1 MDRILTAWRWTAGA
15 ALIAMIAVVG
25 LDRLFPPPSLSERSV
40 IITDERGQIFRAFPV
55 EGGRWRLAADLDGID
70 PAFIAALIAI
80 EDERFH
86 IHRGVDPLAILRA
99 SANSLR
105 AGEIVSGA
113 STLTMQTA
121 RLLEPRPQRN
131 LGSKLMEVWRAL
143 QLEARFSKQDIL
155 ETYLTL
161 TPYGGNLE
169 GVTSASWAWFGHAPD
184 RLTPA
189 QIALLIALPQAP
201 EARRPDLRPENA
213 RRGRERILR
222 RLASYGVIS
231 SGIAIE
237 SAAEPVPSRH
247 DFPALAWHASQTL
260 RAASDGSSSVITS
273 TLDYTLQLEA
283 ERLAASA
290 AEAAGPDVQLAIL
303 VVENENRAVRAAVG
317 SASRTRAGG
326 WIDLSNRPRSPGST
340 LKPFIYGM
348 AFDDG
353 LATPHTRLTDAPRR
367 FDSYMPE
374 NFDRMF
380 RGDVTVA
387 EALQHSLNVPA
398 VETLDAVGASRFAAG
413 LRFAGASPII
423 SDDAGEESGLAIAL
437 GGAGLTVRDL
447 ATLYTG
453 LANGGEV
460 RPLVWNAGDLG
471 TDAPGMQ
478 IVSAESAEEILT
490 ILRGAPQPSG
500 RAPAS
505 LTSAAPSIAFKTGTS
520 WGYRDAW
527 AAGIAGG
534 YTVVVW
540 VGRADAR
547 PRTGQTGREAA
558 LPILFDVFDMLPRQ
572 ETPHEERQ
580 PWRVAQMTPEPLARY
595 NRDPAPEIL
604 FPPHEAEVWMEAG
617 GRDYVLAGRAGSS
630 LRWYVDGQPVSAN
643 AAGEP
648 VWRPEGPG
656 FYAVRAVDATGR
668 SALSRVRIITPAG

>member
-1 MDRILTAWRWTAGA
+1 MSRILTAWRWTSLA
-15 ALIAMIAVVG
+15 ALTAMVLAVG
-25 LDRLFPPPSLSERSV
+25 LDRAFPPPPLAERSIV
-40 IITDERGQIFRAFPV
+40 ITDERGQMFRAFPV
-55 EGGRWRLAADLDGID
+55 EGGRWRLAADLESID
-70 PAFIAALIAI
+70 PAFVSALIAV
-80 EDERFH
+80 EDSRFYEH
-86 IHRGVDPLAILRA
+86 HGVDPMAVVRA
-99 SANSLR
+99 GFNSLR

-121 RLLEPRPQRN
+121 RLLEPRPERN
-131 LGSKLMEVWRAL
+131 LGSKLMEVLRAL
-143 QLEARFSKQDIL
+143 QLESRYSKDEIL

-169 GVTSASWAWFGHAPD
+169 GVTAASWAWFGHAPD
-184 RLTPA
+184 RLTPS

-213 RRGRERILR
+213 RSGRARILD
-222 RLASYGVIS
+222 RLASYDI
-231 SGIAIE
+231 IAADIAAE
-237 SAAEPVPSRH
+237 SAGDPIPVRH
-247 DFPALAWHASQTL
+247 DFPGLAWHASQYL
-260 RAASDGSSSVITS
+260 RTANADGAVHIRS
-273 TLDYTLQLEA
+273 TLDFGLQQQA
-283 ERLAASA
+283 ERLALAA
-290 AEAAGPDVQLAIL
+290 AEAAGPDVQLSIL
-303 VVENENRAVRAAVG
+303 IVENETRAVRAAIG
-317 SASRTRAGG
+317 SASRERDGG
-326 WIDLSNRPRSPGST
+326 WIDLSDRPRSPGST

-353 LATPHTRLTDAPRR
+353 LAMPHTRITDAPRR

-413 LRFAGASPII
+413 LRFAGASPVIGD
-423 SDDAGEESGLAIAL
+423 SADTDTGLAIAL

-460 RPLVWNAGDLG
+460 RPLVWTADALAA
-471 TDAPGMQ
+471 DAPGMQ
-478 IVSAESAEEILT
+478 IMSAESAGEILN

-505 LTSAAPSIAFKTGTS
+505 LTSNAPAIAFKTGTS

-558 LPILFDVFDMLPRQ
+558 LPILFDIFDMLPQHETPREDREPWRLAQ
-572 ETPHEERQ
+572 ETP
-580 PWRVAQMTPEPLARY
+580 EPMARY
-595 NRDPAPEIL
+595 NRDPQPEIL
-604 FPPHEAEVWMEAG
+604 FPPDEAEVWMEAS
-617 GRDYVLAGRAGSS
+617 GRDYVLAGRAESA
-630 LRWYVDGQPVSAN
+630 LRWYVDGQPVALN

-648 VWRPEGPG
+648 VWTPQGPG
-656 FYAVRAVDATGR
+656 FYAVRAVDIEGR
-668 SALSRVRIITPAG
+668 STVSQVRIITPAG

>member
-1 MDRILTAWRWTAGA
+1 MRHILTAWRWTGAA
-15 ALIAMIAVVG
+15 ALIAMLVVAG
-25 LDRLFPPPSLSERSV
+25 LDRLFPPPELAERSV

-55 EGGRWRLAADLDGID
+55 EGGRWRLAANLDGID
-70 PAFIAALIAI
+70 PAFITALIAI
-80 EDERFH
+80 EDVRFQA
-86 IHRGVDPLAILRA
+86 HRGVDPLAILRA
-99 SANSLR
+99 GFNSIR
-105 AGEIVSGA
+105 AREIVSGA

-121 RLLEPRPQRN
+121 RLLEPRPERN

-143 QLEARFSKQDIL
+143 QLEARYSKDEIL

-201 EARRPDLRPENA
+201 EARRPDLRPETA
-213 RRGRERILR
+213 RQGRSRILQ
-222 RLASYGVIS
+222 RLASYGIIS
-231 SGIAIE
+231 GDIAAE
-237 SAAEPVPSRH
+237 SANEPVPSRH
-247 DFPALAWHASQTL
+247 DFPSLAWHASQSL
-260 RAASDGSSSVITS
+260 RTASDGASPVIRS

-283 ERLAASA
+283 ERLAAEA
-290 AEAAGPDVQLAIL
+290 AEAAGPDVQLSIL
-303 VVENENRAVRAAVG
+303 IVENEHRAVRAAVG
-317 SASRTRAGG
+317 SASRARAGG

-353 LATPHTRLTDAPRR
+353 LAAPHTRLTDAPRR

-413 LRFAGASPII
+413 LRFAGASPTI
-423 SDDAGEESGLAIAL
+423 SSGASEETGLAIAL

-447 ATLYTG
+447 AALYTG

-460 RPLVWNAGDLG
+460 RPLVWEADHLG
-471 TDAPGMQ
+471 TQTPGMQ
-478 IVSAESAEEILT
+478 ILSAESAEEILT

-505 LTSAAPSIAFKTGTS
+505 LTHAAPSIAFKTGTS

-534 YTVVVW
+534 YTIVVW

-558 LPILFDVFDMLPRQ
+558 LPVLFDIFDRLPRQ
-572 ETPHEERQ
+572 ETPREDRQ
-580 PWRVAQMTPEPLARY
+580 PWLLAQETPEPLARF
-595 NRDPAPEIL
+595 NRNPAPVIL
-604 FPPHEAEVWMEAG
+604 FPPDKAEVWMEAS
-617 GRDYVLAGRAGSS
+617 GRNYVLAGHAETA
-630 LRWYVDGQPVSAN
+630 LRWYVDGQPVTSN
-643 AAGEP
+643 DAGEP
-648 VWRPEGPG
+648 VWTPAGPG
-656 FYAVRAVDATGR
+656 FYAVRAVDERGR
-668 SALSRVRIITPAG
+668 STLSRVRIVTPAG

>member
-1 MDRILTAWRWTAGA
+1 MRQILAAWRWTGAA
-15 ALIAMIAVVG
+15 ALIAMLAVAG
-25 LDRLFPPPSLSERSV
+25 LDRLFPPPELAERSV
-40 IITDERGQIFRAFPV
+40 IVTDERGQIFRAFPV

-80 EDERFH
+80 EDERFRT
-86 IHRGVDPLAILRA
+86 HRGVDPLAV
-99 SANSLR
+99 LR
-105 AGEIVSGA
+105 AGFNSVLAREIVSGA

-121 RLLEPRPQRN
+121 RLLEPRPERN
-131 LGSKLMEVWRAL
+131 PGSKLMEAWRAL
-143 QLEARFSKQDIL
+143 QLEARFSKDEIL

-213 RRGRERILR
+213 MQGRARILR
-222 RLASYGVIS
+222 RLAAYGILS
-231 SGIAIE
+231 SDVAAE
-237 SAAEPVPSRH
+237 SANETVPDRH
-247 DFPALAWHASQTL
+247 DFPSLAWHASL
-260 RAASDGSSSVITS
+260 SVRSLSNGTSPVIRS
-273 TLDYTLQLEA
+273 TLDYTLQLET
-283 ERLAASA
+283 ERLAAEA
-290 AEAAGPDVQLAIL
+290 AEAAGPDVQVAIL
-303 VVENENRAVRAAVG
+303 VVENESRAVRAAVG
-317 SASRTRAGG
+317 SASRDRAGG
-326 WIDLSNRPRSPGST
+326 WIDLTNRPRSPGST

-380 RGDVTVA
+380 RGDVTVS
-387 EALQHSLNVPA
+387 EALQYSLNVPA

-413 LRFAGASPII
+413 LRFAGASPSI
-423 SDDAGEESGLAIAL
+423 SSGASDETGLAIAL

-460 RPLVWNAGDLG
+460 RPLVWEAGGLE
-471 TDAPGMQ
+471 TQTPGMR
-478 IVSAESAEEILT
+478 ILSEESAGEILN

-505 LTSAAPSIAFKTGTS
+505 LTSEAPSIAFKTGTS

-534 YTVVVW
+534 YTIVVW
-540 VGRADAR
+540 MGRADAR

-558 LPILFDVFDMLPRQ
+558 LPVLFDIFDMLPRR
-572 ETPHEERQ
+572 ETLREDRE
-580 PWRVAQMTPEPLARY
+580 PWRQAQQTPEPLARY

-604 FPPHEAEVWMEAG
+604 FPPNEAEVWMEAG
-617 GRDYVLAGRAGSS
+617 GRDYVLAGRAGSR
-630 LRWYVDGQPVSAN
+630 LRWYVDGRPVAIN

-648 VWRPEGPG
+648 VWTPRGPG
-656 FYAVRAVDATGR
+656 FYAVRAVDESGR
-668 SALSRVRIITPAG
+668 STLSSVRIVTPAG

>member
-1 MDRILTAWRWTAGA
+1 MSRILTAWRWTGVA
-15 ALIAMIAVVG
+15 ALIAVSSVVA
-25 LDRLFPPPSLSERSV
+25 LDRLLPPPELAQRSV
-40 IITDERGQIFRAFPV
+40 VVTDERGQMFRAFPV
-55 EGGRWRLAADLDGID
+55 DGGRWRLAADLDRID
-70 PAFIAALIAI
+70 PAFVEALIAI
-80 EDERFH
+80 EDERFYDH
-86 IHRGVDPLAILRA
+86 HGVDPVAVMRA
-99 SANSLR
+99 GFNSLR

-121 RLLEPRPQRN
+121 RLLEPRPERN
-131 LGSKLMEVWRAL
+131 LGSKLMEVLRAL
-143 QLEARFSKQDIL
+143 QLEARYSKDEIL
-155 ETYLTL
+155 EAYLTL

-184 RLTPA
+184 RLTPS

-201 EARRPDLRPENA
+201 EARRPDLRPGNA
-213 RRGRERILR
+213 RQGRARILD
-222 RLASYGVIS
+222 RLANYGIIQ
-231 SGIAIE
+231 GDIAVE
-237 SAAEPVPSRH
+237 SANDPIPARH
-247 DFPALAWHASQTL
+247 DFPALAWHASQYVNTQ
-260 RAASDGSSSVITS
+260 ATGEFSVIQS
-273 TLDYTLQLEA
+273 TLDYDIQLEA
-283 ERLAASA
+283 ERLAAEA
-290 AEAAGPDVQLAIL
+290 ADAAGPDVQLSIL
-303 VVENENRAVRAAVG
+303 VVENQSRAVRAAVG
-317 SASRTRAGG
+317 SASRNRAGG
-326 WIDLSNRPRSPGST
+326 WIDLSDRPRSPGST

-413 LRFAGASPII
+413 LRFAGASPTI
-423 SDDAGEESGLAIAL
+423 SDAASGESGLAIAL

-447 ATLYTG
+447 ATLYVG

-460 RPLVWNAGDLG
+460 RPLVWQANALE
-471 TDAPGMQ
+471 AEVPGMQ
-478 IVSAESAEEILT
+478 ILSAESAEEILN

-505 LTSAAPSIAFKTGTS
+505 LTSEAPAIAFKTGTS

-527 AAGIAGG
+527 AVGIAGG

-540 VGRADAR
+540 VGRADAQ

-558 LPILFDVFDMLPRQ
+558 LPILFDIFDKLPRQ
-572 ETPHEERQ
+572 EVPREDRE
-580 PWRVAQMTPEPLARY
+580 PWRLAQETPVPLARY

-604 FPPHEAEVWMEAG
+604 FPPDEAEVWMEAE
-617 GRDYVLAGRAGSS
+617 GRDYVLAGRAETA
-630 LRWYVDGQPVSAN
+630 LHWYVDGQPVTFN

-648 VWRPEGPG
+648 VWEPQGPG
-656 FYAVRAVDATGR
+656 FYAIQAVDADGR
-668 SALSRVRIITPAG
+668 STLSRVRIITPAG